1 METDNDKIMETAD
14 RIKAMGHPL
23 RLKMLCVMDD
33 QERTVTDLI
42 NACGTSQSNISQ
54 HLSILRDAKIVS
66 TRKSDNLVYYRIRDP
81 RTIELVKIMRD
92 VL

>member
-54 HLSILRDAKIVS
+54 HLSILRDAKIVA
-66 TRKSDNLVYYRIRDP
+66 TRKHDNLVYYRIRDP

>member
-66 TRKSDNLVYYRIRDP
+66 TRKHENLVYYRIRDP